1 MDYPAFEATI
11 NKFDWR
17 NRLMAIIFDN
27 AMVWIFDR
35 VERHFDSESNKYIID
50 RIIPPEE
57 YLELYPD
64 IESIGLVENFQMVDK
79 TDSERVE
86 RYKLL
91 SVRNVENIQGIVF
104 CPEDHKE
111 IRHMYTKY
119 NR

>member
-1 MDYPAFEATI
+1 MDYPAFQATM
-11 NKFDWR
+11 NKFDWQ

-35 VERHFDSESNKYIID
+35 VEKEFDQTTQRYNVT

-57 YLELYPD
+57 YLQLYPD
-64 IESIGLVENFQMVDK
+64 IESIGLVEDFQMLDK
-79 TDSERVE
+79 TNTDYNSK
-86 RYKLL
+86 YKLL

-104 CPEDHKE
+104 CPEDHTE
-111 IRHMYTKY
+111 IRHLYTKY